1 VQTISQILQNALA
14 SSTKTASAPTPQQA
28 PDADVVDMIFDKKA
42 SETPAPTSAPVEK
55 KAQIEASDIALAA
68 HGLKLA
74 RALEQ
79 ASELV
84 KEANLV
90 VTATPTGGSISV
102 PAATNNSVPA
112 KYDVPAPTMHG
123 REMPTSEKDPVSR
136 LAPVKNH
143 PSKSAALVL
152 ANAKL
157 ADAAVL
163 ERYNNMEAAATL
175 RKEAAALKAASD
187 GMDEGPSAKGDP
199 AMPTSATSMTGGG
212 PGPSLSNERAI
223 NMTRAEARNPTTAE
237 MSQVIRETPKVDP
250 VTKAVVGSSEG
261 VKASAA
267 EFLQVAIK
275 KAMHLAADPNAD
287 PEERSKAASLLGVL
301 AKKEG

>member
-112 KYDVPAPTMHG
+112 KYDEFWRKPNFV
-123 REMPTSEKDPVSR
+123 
-136 LAPVKNH
+136 VKLMQIYCLH
-143 PSKSAALVL
+143 KLCLLSIFRMTEPGLLV
-152 ANAKL
+152 K
-157 ADAAVL
+157 
-163 ERYNNMEAAATL
+163 
-175 RKEAAALKAASD
+175 
-187 GMDEGPSAKGDP
+187 
-199 AMPTSATSMTGGG
+199 
-212 PGPSLSNERAI
+212 
-223 NMTRAEARNPTTAE
+223 
-237 MSQVIRETPKVDP
+237 
-250 VTKAVVGSSEG
+250 
-261 VKASAA
+261 
-267 EFLQVAIK
+267 
-275 KAMHLAADPNAD
+275 
-287 PEERSKAASLLGVL
+287 
-301 AKKEG
+301 